1 MTQNL
6 IISIKGADRLGLVA
20 AVTAR
25 IFDLGGNVG
34 DASFAVLGTACEFS
48 CVVEMPA
55 EVSKA
60 EVESNLAALPEL
72 QDTEL
77 SISDFQYAPD
87 RDESGRITHRIQ
99 VNGSDKPGLV
109 ARITEVFVAHGANL
123 VRMNSW
129 RKADEDIYVT
139 RFAVS
144 IPPARSSAC
153 LAAVSNTAGEL
164 QLVCTWKEVG

>member
-20 AVTAR
+20 SVAAR
-25 IFDLGGNVG
+25 LFDLGGNIG

-55 EVSKA
+55 AVKKSD
-60 EVESNLAALPEL
+60 VERDLAALPEL
-72 QDTEL
+72 QGTEL
-77 SISDFQYAPD
+77 SISDFQHAPE
-87 RDESGRITHRIQ
+87 RDESGHITHRIQ
-99 VNGSDKPGLV
+99 VNGSDKPGLI

-129 RKADEDIYVT
+129 RKGEDSVYVT

-144 IPPARSSAC
+144 IPPERSNAC
-153 LAAVSNTAGEL
+153 LAAVANTAGEL
-164 QLVCTWKEVG
+164 QLICTWREVG